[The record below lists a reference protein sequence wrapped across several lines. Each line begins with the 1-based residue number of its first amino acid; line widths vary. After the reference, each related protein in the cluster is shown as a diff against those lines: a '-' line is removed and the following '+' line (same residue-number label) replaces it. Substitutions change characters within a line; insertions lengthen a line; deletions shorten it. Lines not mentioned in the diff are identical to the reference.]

1 MMTIRRFA
9 DDVLTTLRQHLAPG
23 EVTFRGSHL
32 SGDADEYSDVDLHA
46 RVRRRLDE
54 EFFDSLAACLAE
66 RFGRLTVRYD
76 PDYRNDTQAQY
87 LTITLHEFP
96 IFWRLDLIVTSDLA
110 SSRKYPDPFPE
121 WSVATSAF
129 WNLVWAVKYGKRG
142 KPEVADD
149 YAAAACDKLRIDT
162 SRYSNASAHALLA
175 LLSDT
180 GDVDGEL
187 LAKLGSEVPA
197 DPSS

>member
-1 MMTIRRFA
+1 M
-9 DDVLTTLRQHLAPG
+9 H
-23 EVTFRGSHL
+23 RGAVRPL
-32 SGDADEYSDVDLHA
+32 S
-46 RVRRRLDE
+46 
-54 EFFDSLAACLAE
+54 
-66 RFGRLTVRYD
+66 VRYD
-76 PDYRNDTQAQY
+76 ADYRNDTQAQY

-129 WNLVWAVKYGKRG
+129 WNLVWAVKYVKRG
-142 KPEVADD
+142 KPDVASD
-149 YAAAACDKLRIDT
+149 YVAAACNKLRIDT

-175 LLSDT
+175 LLADT

-187 LAKLGSEVPA
+187 IAKLRDEVPA